1 MHYTQKRNLTCH
13 WREMPKKKLDSV
25 ETSEPV
31 PVETVIKEYKFTK
44 DNAAD
49 NARAAQLSRT
59 KNDVERKIVKLE
71 ATEEYRKRQDQIA
84 KLGLTKI
91 AGDVERDQLPEI
103 ALAIIADHGLRV
115 LGGEWEIKTAEE
127 ATKIGKVWHDIFR
140 LEMGEPTTISSSQ
153 ESESPDQ
160 RKNRFEELKLE
171 AKRRVEGGLRAV
183 AGDAG

>member
-1 MHYTQKRNLTCH
+1 MA
-13 WREMPKKKLDSV
+13 KKKT
-25 ETSEPV
+25 ETAPVADPV
-31 PVETVIKEYKFTK
+31 PVEHVLKQYQFTK
-44 DNAAD
+44 ENAA
-49 NARAAQLSRT
+49 AAQAKGTVVRE
-59 KNDVERKIVKLE
+59 KAAVERKIVKLE

-84 KLGLTKI
+84 KLGLTKVMP
-91 AGDVERDQLPEI
+91 DVDRDQLPQI
-103 ALAIIADHGLRV
+103 ALSIIADHGLRV
-115 LGGEWEIKTAEE
+115 LGGEWEIKSAEE

-171 AKRRVEGGLRAV
+171 AKRRVEGGLRAI

>member
-1 MHYTQKRNLTCH
+1 MT
-13 WREMPKKKLDSV
+13 KKKI
-25 ETSEPV
+25 ETVPTADPV
-31 PVETVIKEYKFTK
+31 PVESVLKQYQFTK
-44 DNAAD
+44 ENAG
-49 NARAAQLSRT
+49 AAQAKGTVT
-59 KNDVERKIVKLE
+59 KEKAAVERKIVKLE

-84 KLGLTKI
+84 KLGLTKVMPE
-91 AGDVERDQLPEI
+91 VERDQLPQI
-103 ALAIIADHGLRV
+103 ALSIIADHGLRV
-115 LGGEWEIKTAEE
+115 LGGEWEIKSAEE

-171 AKRRVEGGLRAV
+171 AKRRVEGGLRAI

>member
-1 MHYTQKRNLTCH
+1 MVKKNVALPET
-13 WREMPKKKLDSV
+13 EMA
-25 ETSEPV
+25 PV
-31 PVETVIKEYKFTK
+31 ADVIKQYQFTK
-44 DNAAD
+44 ENAAD
-49 NARAAQLSRT
+49 AQAKGQMKKT
-59 KNDVERKIVKLE
+59 KQEVERKIVKLE

-84 KLGLTKI
+84 KLGLTKVMPE
-91 AGDVERDQLPEI
+91 VERDQLPQI
-103 ALAIIADHGLRV
+103 ALSIIADHGLRV
-115 LGGEWEIKTAEE
+115 LGGEWEIKSAEE

-171 AKRRVEGGLRAV
+171 AKRRVEGGLRAI

>member
-1 MHYTQKRNLTCH
+1 
-13 WREMPKKKLDSV
+13 MPKKSV
-25 ETSEPV
+25 AKPASGEPV
-31 PVETVIKEYKFTK
+31 PVNVVVQEYKFTK
-44 DNAAD
+44 ENAAD
-49 NARAAQLSRT
+49 NALKSQMSRT
-59 KNDVERKIVKLE
+59 KNDVERKLVKLE

-84 KLGLTKI
+84 KLGLSKI
-91 AGDVERDQLPEI
+91 AGEVERDQLPEI

-140 LEMGEPTTISSSQ
+140 LEMGEPTSISSSQ

-171 AKRRVEGGLRAV
+171 AKRRVEGGLRAI

>member
-1 MHYTQKRNLTCH
+1 MAT
-13 WREMPKKKLDSV
+13 KKEKPVL
-25 ETSEPV
+25 EPV
-31 PVETVIKEYKFTK
+31 PVAEVVASYKFTK
-44 DNAAD
+44 EDREKSQKTQAKNREDQKIARLENAD
-49 NARAAQLSRT
+49 
-59 KNDVERKIVKLE
+59 
-71 ATEEYRKRQDQIA
+71 EYRRRQDQIA
-84 KLGLTKI
+84 KLGLTKV
-91 AGDVERDQLPEI
+91 ASEVDRDQLPAI
-103 ALAIIADHGLRV
+103 ALSIIADHGLRV

-171 AKRRVEGGLRAV
+171 AKRRVEGGLRAI

>member
-1 MHYTQKRNLTCH
+1 MAKKTQT
-13 WREMPKKKLDSV
+13 PSG
-25 ETSEPV
+25 EPV
-31 PVETVIKEYKFTK
+31 PVTEVVASYKFTK
-44 DNAAD
+44 EDSKKGGEASQK
-49 NARAAQLSRT
+49 ARE
-59 KNDVERKIVKLE
+59 DRKIARLE
-71 ATEEYRKRQDQIA
+71 NAGEYRRRQDQIA
-84 KLGLTKI
+84 KLGLSKI
-91 AGDVERDQLPEI
+91 ASEIDRDQLPEI
-103 ALAIIADHGLRV
+103 ALSIIADHGLRV

-171 AKRRVEGGLRAV
+171 AKRRVEGGLRAI

>member
-1 MHYTQKRNLTCH
+1 MTD
-13 WREMPKKKLDSV
+13 KKQPPAPDELVTAAD
-25 ETSEPV
+25 
-31 PVETVIKEYKFTK
+31 VIKEYQFTK
-44 DNAAD
+44 E
-49 NARAAQLSRT
+49 NAREAQAKGVVKRV
-59 KNDVERKIVKLE
+59 KNDVEKKIIKLE

-84 KLGLTKI
+84 KLGLTKVVSEI
-91 AGDVERDQLPEI
+91 ERDQLPQI
-103 ALAIIADHGLRV
+103 ALSIIADHGLRV
-115 LGGEWEIKTAEE
+115 LGGEWEIKSAEE

-171 AKRRVEGGLRAV
+171 AKRRVEGGLRAI